1 MFRVMVPKLPK
12 GLYILSNVSNMQ
24 TKAIAH
30 KNMQLQPLDAIMF
43 LCREVQC
50 VQ

>member
-1 MFRVMVPKLPK
+1 MVAKLPK
-12 GLYILSNVSNMQ
+12 GLYILSNVSNIQ

-30 KNMQLQPLDAIMF
+30 KNMQLESSDVIMS

-50 VQ
+50 VR